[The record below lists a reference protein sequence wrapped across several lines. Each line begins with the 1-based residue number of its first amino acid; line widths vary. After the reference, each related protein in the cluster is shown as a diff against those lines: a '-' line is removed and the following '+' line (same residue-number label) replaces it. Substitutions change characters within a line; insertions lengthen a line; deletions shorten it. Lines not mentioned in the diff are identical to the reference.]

1 MSNSILVQYVG
12 FQAKPLVREYTF
24 SVREA
29 GDQREFTV
37 TIANEAFDSHRL
49 RYQDAPSI
57 CSSKLRR
64 ELASHDN
71 RPPKNHFRI
80 TDAELQDYQDAH
92 RPASSRSLFAS
103 KAERELNPGKRES

>member
-1 MSNSILVQYVG
+1 MSNNILVQYVG
-12 FQAKPLVREYTF
+12 FEAKPLVREYTF

-29 GDQREFTV
+29 GEQREFTL
-37 TIANEAFDSHRL
+37 TIANEAFDSHRA
-49 RYQDAPSI
+49 RYQDAPGI

-80 TDAELQDYQDAH
+80 TDMELQDYQDAH
-92 RPASSRSLFAS
+92 KHSVPRSLFPS
-103 KAERELNPGKRES
+103 RAERGLEPVKRES